1 VLIPAFKAAGAR
13 LRTVASSAG
22 VSGLH
27 AGRKY
32 GFEQTTTDSDSI
44 FADASVNALVVATRH
59 DNHASMVVKALR
71 AGKNIFVEKPIALTE
86 SELEEI
92 ETAHADAAAKGKAP
106 LVMVGFNRRFAPQ
119 VAKMKSLLAGA
130 RGPKAFVMTVNA
142 GAIPAE
148 HWTQDREVGGGRI
161 VGEGCHFIDLLRFL
175 AGERITA
182 VRTNTMD
189 SPSADSV
196 SIELRFAD
204 GSIGTVHYLAN
215 GSKSFPKER
224 VEVFAQGR
232 VLQLDNYRRLT
243 GFGWPGFKKMNLWSQ
258 DKGQKACAAAFVQAV
273 ASGGASPIPF
283 EELIEV
289 GRATIVAADL
299 ARAKS

>member
-1 VLIPAFKAAGAR
+1 
-13 LRTVASSAG
+13 
-22 VSGLH
+22 
-27 AGRKY
+27 
-32 GFEQTTTDSDSI
+32 
-44 FADASVNALVVATRH
+44 
-59 DNHASMVVKALR
+59 
-71 AGKNIFVEKPIALTE
+71 
-86 SELEEI
+86 
-92 ETAHADAAAKGKAP
+92 
-106 LVMVGFNRRFAPQ
+106 
-119 VAKMKSLLAGA
+119 
-130 RGPKAFVMTVNA
+130 
-142 GAIPAE
+142 
-148 HWTQDREVGGGRI
+148 
-161 VGEGCHFIDLLRFL
+161 
-175 AGERITA
+175 
-182 VRTNTMD
+182 
-189 SPSADSV
+189 
-196 SIELRFAD
+196 
-204 GSIGTVHYLAN
+204 VHYLAN